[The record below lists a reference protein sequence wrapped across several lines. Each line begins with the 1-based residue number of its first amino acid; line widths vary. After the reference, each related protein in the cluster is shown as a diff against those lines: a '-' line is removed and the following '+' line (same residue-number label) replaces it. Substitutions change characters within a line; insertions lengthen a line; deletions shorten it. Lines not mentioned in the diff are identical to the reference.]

1 MRNLIRAVIAIG
13 AAWTAICAPARA
25 QTPGAQTTDTFYANK
40 TIDMLVGSEPGSGYD
55 LYARLIAK
63 YLPSHIPGNPRI
75 AVKQMMGAGGLVAT
89 NYLANIAPRDGTV
102 IAQVQNT
109 VPFQPL
115 VSDLGVQFKPAALG
129 YIGSANT
136 EVALVFSWHTSPT
149 RSFADLRSRETIM
162 GAVNN
167 SISSTY
173 ARALNRLAGA
183 KIRIVTGYQGASQAL
198 LALENGETEGYP
210 AIFWSTLKVTK
221 AQWLKERKINL
232 LVQMALK
239 KHDEL
244 PDVPL
249 IMDLVT
255 DAQDAAALKAI
266 LAPQVGGRPFLAPP
280 DLPPERLAMLRR
292 AFAETMRDSEL
303 RAEAAAHQIE
313 LHETSGEEIADLVK
327 EVYAMS
333 PATLERARELMQ

>member
-1 MRNLIRAVIAIG
+1 MSRRTVLALGLSALG
-13 AAWTAICAPARA
+13 ALLVVPARA
-25 QTPGAQTTDTFYANK
+25 QTPNTFYANK
-40 TIDMLVGSEPGSGYD
+40 TIDMLVGSEPGTGYD

-63 YLPSHIPGNPRI
+63 YLPRHIAGNPRI

-89 NYLANIAPRDGTV
+89 NYLANIAPKDGTV

-115 VSDLGVQFKPAALG
+115 VSDLGVQFKPEALN
-129 YIGSANT
+129 YLGSANS
-136 EVALVFSWHTSPT
+136 EVALVFTWATSPT
-149 RSFADLRSRETIM
+149 QTFVDLRTRETIM

-183 KIRIVTGYQGASQAL
+183 HIRIVTGYQGAGQAL
-198 LALENGETEGYP
+198 LAMENGETEGYP

-221 AQWLKERKINL
+221 SEWLKAGKIRL
-232 LVQMALK
+232 LAQMALK

-249 IMDLVT
+249 VMDLVK
-255 DAQDAAALKAI
+255 DAGDAAALKAI
-266 LAPQVGGRPFLAPP
+266 LAPQVGGRPFVAPP
-280 DLPPERLAMLRR
+280 DLPPERLAQLRK
-292 AFAETMRDSEL
+292 AFADTMLDAEL
-303 RAEAAAHQIE
+303 LAEAREHRIE
-313 LHETSGEEIADLVK
+313 LHYTSGEEIAGLVK
-327 EVYAMS
+327 DVYALS